1 MNLELCSWQ
10 SPSYL
15 ALSTGSW
22 RLPEEP
28 RRRRGIPLDSKA
40 SLDSLWLFRRLQ
52 LSSLPALTPW
62 SPAKPSSWPW
72 GTAAVHKRAR
82 FLGARRATCLYY
94 SRQVPPVVLHVQAF
108 DSMTEKNKLWPDSC
122 CIFHHGLI
130 CWRSCKWVAR
140 FSSRF
145 HFEIHH
151 RLSSNGWDIISKGR
165 SL

>member
-62 SPAKPSSWPW
+62 SPTKPSSWPW
-72 GTAAVHKRAR
+72 GTAAVHNRAR

-94 SRQVPPVVLHVQAF
+94 SRQVPPVGCSARPSLWFNDWEEQTLAWLVLH
-108 DSMTEKNKLWPDSC
+108 
-122 CIFHHGLI
+122 
-130 CWRSCKWVAR
+130 
-140 FSSRF
+140 FSSRLNLLTELQTSCQF
-145 HFEIHH
+145 FFEITFWN
-151 RLSSNGWDIISKGR
+151 SSQAVFKWVGHNI
-165 SL
+165 